1 MAAPSESTSRI
12 LVKNLPKYI
21 TQERLKSHFSSHGTI
36 TDLKLIKTKT
46 GNSRRFCYIGFK
58 TDQEGLDAVKY
69 YNNTF
74 MDTMKISVEI
84 AFSIGNESIPRA
96 WSKYSAGSS
105 AFVKNAPDPE
115 EIKKDLTEKQEKF
128 LKDIDVDE
136 DFEEFMS
143 VMRPRNAA
151 PSRTWA
157 NDDAGKDLKV
167 VPVNNEEDALY
178 QELPSKFLDD
188 EESDG
193 DEVAVPNQANN
204 EEKSVAFDEGISD
217 MEYFKMKMAK
227 EPTQEKMKL
236 NPARMELLKE
246 AGTVD
251 EELVENTLGVS
262 TPAKSPIDDKKPAKV
277 TFSDVNDEE
286 TAVEV
291 VDSTDQVLEK
301 VLNDPSPD
309 LIADTGRIM
318 VRNLPYSCTYED
330 LESQFKKFG
339 PIAEVI
345 TFLFRF
351 IYLLTKSPKK
361 VRVMHSYST

>member
-1 MAAPSESTSRI
+1 MTVPSESSSRI

-21 TQERLKSHFSSHGTI
+21 TQERLKSLFSSHGTI
-36 TDLKLIKTKT
+36 TDVKLIKTAT

-69 YNNTF
+69 FNNTF
-74 MDTMKISVEI
+74 IDTMKISVEI

-105 AFVKNAPDPE
+105 AFIKNAPE
-115 EIKKDLTEKQEKF
+115 TKEKDLTEKQQKF
-128 LKDIDVDE
+128 LKEIDVDE

-157 NDDAGKDLKV
+157 NDDVGKDLKV
-167 VPVNNEEDALY
+167 VPAVDKEDDDLY

-188 EESDG
+188 EESESE
-193 DEVAVPNQANN
+193 EVTVPSQAAP
-204 EEKSVAFDEGISD
+204 SAAFDEGISD

-227 EPTQEKMKL
+227 EPVQEKMKV
-236 NPARMELLKE
+236 NRGRMELLKE
-246 AGTVD
+246 AGTID
-251 EELVENTLGVS
+251 EDLVENTIDATADTVRKDSKEPITNVS
-262 TPAKSPIDDKKPAKV
+262 FADAQ
-277 TFSDVNDEE
+277 EE
-286 TAVEV
+286 TKVEV
-291 VDSTDQVLEK
+291 IDSTLVVTEK
-301 VLNDPSPD
+301 VITDPSPD

-330 LESQFKKFG
+330 LESHFKQFG
-339 PIAEVI
+339 PIAEV
-345 TFLFRF
+345 
-351 IYLLTKSPKK
+351 SP
-361 VRVMHSYST
+361 